1 MTAIECLR
9 IVREATAGELAAV
22 LSLPP
27 EQVYEELMQARA
39 AGTVVLDQQY
49 GAQMGSRPTFMWRSV

>member
-1 MTAIECLR
+1 VTVIECLR

-22 LSLPP
+22 LALQP
-27 EQVYEELMQARA
+27 EAVYEELMRARA

-49 GAQMGSRPTFMWRSV
+49 GARMGSRPTFMWRAV